1 MTDES
6 MSFTDHPCSPSGS
19 DSSVSQRGADLAS
32 PTSPAGSVAREAARH
47 LGVAP
52 KTEGSVE
59 SERFPACIRD
69 AVSHVLKG
77 YDWSLVPVHSQ
88 GERGLKSKPRVKR
101 PMNAFMVW
109 AQAARRKLAD
119 QYPHLHNAELSKTL
133 GKLWRL
139 LSETEKRPFVEEAER
154 LRMQHKKD
162 YPDYKYQPRRRK
174 ATKPTA
180 PRTDLQGDC
189 RPGAAQQQQQQQLQQ
204 GLYKTEPGGGRL
216 ANMGEVHHHYH
227 PDRTGQSHGP
237 PTPPTT
243 PKTDPHAGSKHG
255 DSSAGS
261 APPVGRH
268 NIDFSNVDISELS
281 TDVIAAIGGFDVH
294 EFDQYLPPNSHGPA
308 LLTPPDGNP
317 HGSLPLPPAIHSHCP
332 GAPAWTAKG
341 AGPTGTPASSS
352 GRDKL
357 QIKTEQMSPGHC
369 SSSSSSSSS
378 STSPPPPPKYLSL
391 GSSTSPP
398 PSSAGQADYSDL
410 QSSAMYGA
418 FSGYPGSLYQYPY
431 FHSSRRPYSTPL
443 INSLTLA
450 PPPHSP
456 PPGWEQQPTYTPL
469 SRP

>member
-6 MSFTDHPCSPSGS
+6 MSFTDHACSPTGS
-19 DSSVSQRGADLAS
+19 DSSVSQHGADSAS
-32 PTSPAGSVAREAARH
+32 PTAPAGSDAWDAARQ
-47 LGVAP
+47 LGIAP
-52 KTEGSVE
+52 KKEGSVE
-59 SERFPACIRD
+59 AERFPACIRD
-69 AVSHVLKG
+69 AVSQVLKG

-139 LSETEKRPFVEEAER
+139 LSETEKRPFVGEAER

-174 ATKPTA
+174 STKPTDA
-180 PRTDLQGDC
+180 RSDLQGDC
-189 RPGAAQQQQQQQLQQ
+189 RPGLAQQQLQQ
-204 GLYKTEPGGGRL
+204 GLYKTELGGGRP
-216 ANMGEVHHHYH
+216 ANTGEVHHHYH

-243 PKTDPHAGSKHG
+243 PKTDPHMGNKHG

-261 APPVGRH
+261 APPIGRQ
-268 NIDFSNVDISELS
+268 NIDFSNLDISELS

-308 LLTPPDGNP
+308 LLTPPDGGQAHGNP
-317 HGSLPLPPAIHSHCP
+317 AGPSTLLPGIHSHCHS
-332 GAPAWTAKG
+332 APAWTAKG
-341 AGPTGTPASSS
+341 GTPPSSRD
-352 GRDKL
+352 GRGLHEDAGQKR

-369 SSSSSSSSS
+369 SSSSSS
-378 STSPPPPPKYLSL
+378 TPPPPKYLSL
-391 GSSTSPP
+391 GSSSTSPCS
-398 PSSAGQADYSDL
+398 SSASQADYTDL
-410 QSSAMYGA
+410 QSSGRYHAL
-418 FSGYPGSLYQYPY
+418 SGYPAQPVSVPVLSLLSQALFHTPY
-431 FHSSRRPYSTPL
+431 
-443 INSLTLA
+443 
-450 PPPHSP
+450 
-456 PPGWEQQPTYTPL
+456 QQPGPWGHLHTVLPPAGSSPSTQH
-469 SRP
+469 